1 MHSLNI
7 AHRDLKLEN
16 ILLSEDFK
24 IKLCDFGLSTVYI
37 KDKHIDGPVGSAIYK
52 SPENTAFKQYD
63 AEKNDV
69 FALGVILFFLV
80 LGSAPV
86 YSRVHADDFYY
97 KYFVN

>member
-63 AEKNDV
+63 AEKKRRVCFRSN
-69 FALGVILFFLV
+69 FIFPSSGQCTCLFQ
-80 LGSAPV
+80 SP
-86 YSRVHADDFYY
+86 R
-97 KYFVN
+97 